1 MIAIIGVGAIGS
13 WLTLYLARPAPEYKM
28 LLWDD
33 DRVGMENIGNSAFL
47 SHHVGGFKAVVGSEL
62 AALKGGYARF
72 VTDTLDERTVARL
85 VKYSPSL
92 VVDCLDNA
100 ESRALLH
107 CLRWPCTVRPRHVS
121 TLHIGISEH
130 GNGSVLWD
138 EVWTVP
144 DEGYARGGNPI
155 CTHQLGRPII
165 RMAAVVAA
173 KIIEDFIETG
183 ERRSQLFTTR
193 RAL

>member
-1 MIAIIGVGAIGS
+1 MIAIIGIGAIGS
-13 WLTLYLARPAPEYKM
+13 WLVLYLARPAPEYQM

-47 SHHVGGFKAVVGSEL
+47 SHHIGGFKAVVGSEL
-62 AALKGGYARF
+62 AALKGGHARF
-72 VTDTLDERTVARL
+72 VTDTLDERTVTRLAR
-85 VKYSPSL
+85 YSPSL

-107 CLRWPCTVRPRHVS
+107 RLQWP
-121 TLHIGISEH
+121 TLHVGISEH
-130 GNGSVLWD
+130 GNGSALWD

-155 CTHQLGRPII
+155 CTHMLGRPIL

-173 KIIEDFIETG
+173 KIIEDFVETG
-183 ERRSQLFTTR
+183 DRRNQLFTTKQ
-193 RAL
+193 AL